1 MSKNVYTFALSPN
14 GMVLYHPSLAD
25 YTNVLEDP
33 LLFDILDLEPDNPEI
48 EFIRKEMIDR
58 QSGSKVVDVPFF
70 SGDYAYRERR
80 TYHYRPIGN
89 STYSFCLVVPEKY
102 LRVAVEPTKKTRNN
116 TLLDLYAR
124 DVLREKNASLLI
136 APWAQCSF
144 GSSLRIST
152 IEGQNGRT
160 HVFDRTLNNCDSS
173 VVQHLYWDLDVA
185 LSAVK
190 TWHRQG
196 KGSSRFIA
204 TQGGLAFVQNQRSSF
219 VSSSLSDIHKDAIYQ
234 RISRADTNVIAGIV
248 SKQDDGKLKVKSVI
262 GSRVLLTHKLSNLT
276 QILAAVGVELPPYIF
291 RRIMFDETI
300 QNEKSFCNNKE
311 EVNCFLLDEAAQ
323 VVASNRDD
331 ISIGSFLGSE
341 EADPQLMAALA
352 SGVTNVYDQVVQ
364 HRPLASCKKWVNSNP
379 CSSAG
384 ILPTLSMLHSS
395 VARVLVSLVVNTFA
409 FIHHCF
415 TSVFIVL
422 FPIFGIREVNGGN
435 ALTDIGLDF
444 LRPPKITTRLCS
456 TRSASYRLILNSE
469 SKTLRASVACPGTSL
484 ETVEILNDT
493 KTTVRSFEGNGHNII
508 AEKGECRRD
517 ILAKRIPELN
527 LLLVV
532 TQAACPCSSK
542 HGPLL
547 HEPIEESEIKV
558 CNSRGRYRRKL
569 ALCYATNPK
578 EKFQECNLPQSSSG
592 WCLCNTYSI
601 SFLLMSLLFVCN

>member
-1 MSKNVYTFALSPN
+1 EQQLLGIVGTDIPISEIESIILKKKMSKNVYTFALSPN

-144 GSSLRIST
+144 GSSLR
-152 IEGQNGRT
+152 
-160 HVFDRTLNNCDSS
+160 DSS

-341 EADPQLMAALA
+341 EADPQINALA
-352 SGVTNVYDQVVQ
+352 KFQVKSRDEIEVEVV
-364 HRPLASCKKWVNSNP
+364 R
-379 CSSAG
+379 
-384 ILPTLSMLHSS
+384 
-395 VARVLVSLVVNTFA
+395 LVKM
-409 FIHHCF
+409 
-415 TSVFIVL
+415 TSKYM
-422 FPIFGIREVNGGN
+422 PSNGG
-435 ALTDIGLDF
+435 F
-444 LRPPKITTRLCS
+444 S
-456 TRSASYRLILNSE
+456 T
-469 SKTLRASVACPGTSL
+469 
-484 ETVEILNDT
+484 
-493 KTTVRSFEGNGHNII
+493 F
-508 AEKGECRRD
+508 
-517 ILAKRIPELN
+517 
-527 LLLVV
+527 
-532 TQAACPCSSK
+532 
-542 HGPLL
+542 
-547 HEPIEESEIKV
+547 
-558 CNSRGRYRRKL
+558 
-569 ALCYATNPK
+569 
-578 EKFQECNLPQSSSG
+578 
-592 WCLCNTYSI
+592 
-601 SFLLMSLLFVCN
+601 